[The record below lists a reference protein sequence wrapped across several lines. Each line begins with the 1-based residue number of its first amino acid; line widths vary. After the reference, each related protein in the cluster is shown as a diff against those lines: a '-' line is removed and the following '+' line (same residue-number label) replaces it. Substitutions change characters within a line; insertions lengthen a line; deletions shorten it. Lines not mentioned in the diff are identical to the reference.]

1 MGRFRM
7 NNIKKYIKAFSH
19 LRQDRARS
27 KDYGGPAPHKPVLLL
42 SIIDMIDHNQIIS
55 PVIQITPEL
64 VLSFKTHWSLLVDTQ
79 YVMNLAQPFYHL
91 HNEPARFWHLTAN
104 SGYEKSMELGRKSFN
119 SLVQVIECAEI
130 DQDLYDLL
138 RDKSNRNIFIHLL
151 LENYFPDKTSYYFN
165 SSRDNQDYIH
175 AIERKITES
184 SPLDYIAE
192 YDNLDDEER
201 FIGGGIFKKVVPC
214 IYNYTCCVSG
224 WRMDAL
230 ADVQLIDAYHIVPFK
245 VSHNDTISNGIPLCP
260 NLHRAFDRGL
270 FSIDQDFRVL
280 VSDKFIETDNHP
292 YGIKQF
298 DGKRILLPEDKQCY
312 PNLANFNWHRENRL
326 LG

>member
-1 MGRFRM
+1 MGRFQM

-27 KDYGGPAPHKPVLLL
+27 KTYGGPAPHKPVLLL
-42 SIIDMIDHNQIIS
+42 SIIDMIDSGQIVNR
-55 PVIQITPEL
+55 VIQITPEL

-79 YVMNLAQPFYHL
+79 YLMNLALPFYHL
-91 HNEPARFWHLTAN
+91 HNEPSEFWHLIAN

-119 SLVQVIECAEI
+119 SLVQVIESAEI

-138 RDKSNRNIFIHLL
+138 ADQHNRNLFTHVLL
-151 LENYFPDKTSYYFN
+151 QTYFPEKMSFYLN
-165 SSRDNQDYIH
+165 SNRDNQDNIH
-175 AIERKITES
+175 AIEKKITES
-184 SPLDYIAE
+184 SPLEYVTE

-201 FIGGGIFKKVVPC
+201 FIRGGIFKKVVPR

-230 ADVQLIDAYHIVPFK
+230 ADVQLIDACHIIPFK

-270 FSIDQDFRVL
+270 FSIDQDFRVI
-280 VSDKFIETDNHP
+280 VSDKFIETENHP
-292 YGIKQF
+292 YSIKQF
-298 DGKRILLPEDKQCY
+298 QGKKICLPEDPKFC
-312 PNLANFNWHRENRL
+312 PNPANFGWHRENRL
-326 LG
+326 LK